1 MIKGVIFDMDGLMF
15 DTERIW
21 ATLWRPA
28 LATLSLSYKEGL
40 DAATRGTA
48 GDSMRAVLRRFFGP
62 ADKSEPDVEL
72 DKKFLNS
79 LSEIMTLKEEKK
91 NLDAQSKALE
101 TRIKTLYAPIVE
113 QMGTACRASCESGS
127 EVFRITYNPQYR
139 EGISKDKLSALRA
152 QYPDVYDEFVE
163 LSESRIFKVVKAAI
177 A

>member
-1 MIKGVIFDMDGLMF
+1 M
-15 DTERIW
+15 
-21 ATLWRPA
+21 A
-28 LATLSLSYKEGL
+28 
-40 DAATRGTA
+40 
-48 GDSMRAVLRRFFGP
+48 
-62 ADKSEPDVEL
+62 
-72 DKKFLNS
+72 
-79 LSEIMTLKEEKK
+79 LKEEKK

-139 EGISKDKLSALRA
+139 EGISKDNLSALRA

-163 LSESRIFKVVKAAI
+163 QSESRIFKVVKSAI

>member
-1 MIKGVIFDMDGLMF
+1 MWQKI
-15 DTERIW
+15 ERDVEEEENTI
-21 ATLWRPA
+21 LA
-28 LATLSLSYKEGL
+28 LEAFWNNHVLARVEPPLVEKP
-40 DAATRGTA
+40 DAVLE
-48 GDSMRAVLRRFFGP
+48 SLRRFFGP

-72 DKKFLNS
+72 DRKFLNS
-79 LSEIMTLKEEKK
+79 LSEIMALKEEKK

-163 LSESRIFKVVKAAI
+163 QSESRIFKVVKAAI